1 MGHVFHLAWYMNG
14 VGFGDS
20 SRTSVP
26 KIMASYPPPPPVDSM
41 AVEKIAQVDTK
52 PKTSINEYDDNVK
65 IRGRVTSM
73 SLSMSMGWGGSE
85 SAN

>member
-26 KIMASYPPPPPVDSM
+26 KIMASEPPVGKDRRKNG
-41 AVEKIAQVDTK
+41 KILDDWGRK
-52 PKTSINEYDDNVK
+52 NMFGKEIIKTSS
-65 IRGRVTSM
+65 GR
-73 SLSMSMGWGGSE
+73 
-85 SAN
+85 

>member
-26 KIMASYPPPPPVDSM
+26 KIMASDPPV
-41 AVEKIAQVDTK
+41 ALEEIIQAAC
-52 PKTSINEYDDNVK
+52 YG
-65 IRGRVTSM
+65 RGLQGKH
-73 SLSMSMGWGGSE
+73 SLMRE
-85 SAN
+85 L

>member
-26 KIMASYPPPPPVDSM
+26 KIMASDPPVQTLQTHEGSVPACAKTNSYWVADVHVKS
-41 AVEKIAQVDTK
+41 VLVDLKGKYISNIRTSKI
-52 PKTSINEYDDNVK
+52 
-65 IRGRVTSM
+65 
-73 SLSMSMGWGGSE
+73 
-85 SAN
+85 

>member
-26 KIMASYPPPPPVDSM
+26 KIMASDPPVDLHRIISGFHVAFATGVACQQGM
-41 AVEKIAQVDTK
+41 LTPPDTCIIPLLGACICIDTSFPDST
-52 PKTSINEYDDNVK
+52 PK
-65 IRGRVTSM
+65 
-73 SLSMSMGWGGSE
+73 
-85 SAN
+85 

>member
-26 KIMASYPPPPPVDSM
+26 KIMASYPPVICHCVEADDRGIYNGHHKMADPKESKFCFDSF
-41 AVEKIAQVDTK
+41 
-52 PKTSINEYDDNVK
+52 S
-65 IRGRVTSM
+65 RSM
-73 SLSMSMGWGGSE
+73 HIFV
-85 SAN
+85 

>member
-26 KIMASYPPPPPVDSM
+26 KIMASDPPVGGGRISSVEGVTVGAPRAAQRVFAVPLVPAVVFTPSASVFPPP
-41 AVEKIAQVDTK
+41 KF
-52 PKTSINEYDDNVK
+52 
-65 IRGRVTSM
+65 GGVTDVH
-73 SLSMSMGWGGSE
+73 
-85 SAN
+85 